1 MYSVFIIKSKSI
13 EFQLLDDG
21 PDNQSLGGSINR
33 SKSGGYGDDEDG
45 ISYDEASAGKNV
57 EEALNDPFD
66 DVVVEDCCPLVCYR
80 VCPCCVGDNDSPFW
94 QLWYKHRLQLSR

>member
-1 MYSVFIIKSKSI
+1 M
-13 EFQLLDDG
+13 QLLDDG
-21 PDNQSLGGSINR
+21 AEEHSGGGTSTSNK
-33 SKSGGYGDDEDG
+33 SKSVEGDVDAAAADG

-66 DVVVEDCCPLVCYR
+66 DIVVEDCCPLVCYR

>member
-1 MYSVFIIKSKSI
+1 MSSKRPL
-13 EFQLLDDG
+13 QLLDDG
-21 PDNQSLGGSINR
+21 ADDHSGGGTTTSNR
-33 SKSGGYGDDEDG
+33 SKSGEGDVDAAADG
-45 ISYDEASAGKNV
+45 ISFDEASAGKNV

-66 DVVVEDCCPLVCYR
+66 DIVVEDCCPLVCYR

>member
-1 MYSVFIIKSKSI
+1 MAPRRNNEPIHL
-13 EFQLLDDG
+13 QLLDNG
-21 PDNQSLGGSINR
+21 AEIHSGGGGSG
-33 SKSGGYGDDEDG
+33 SYSDDEDG

-80 VCPCCVGDNDSPFW
+80 VCPCCVGDTESPFW